1 MYTSYIL
8 GNRVNFLRFP
18 VILLK
23 KTGVLVIRDQYY
35 ITDAGGHGYGQAN
48 RIGRLPVFTVDGPT
62 AAALMGESY

>member
-23 KTGVLVIRDQYY
+23 KLAVKLFATR
-35 ITDAGGHGYGQAN
+35 ITSCIFSGGHGHGQAY
-48 RIGRLPVFTVDGPT
+48 RIG
-62 AAALMGESY
+62 